1 MGTKVKSRILIVDD
15 SSDVIESV
23 SSLLAREGYFVTAY
37 SDTKAAAAAIKE
49 ENFDVVLTDIQMHEV
64 TGIDLLEKAH
74 RKNPQLPVILMTA
87 YPDFNT
93 ALEALRR
100 KAFDIIIKPCNA
112 DYLAQA
118 VTRAVQY
125 NSYLKLKEDYR
136 RSLENIVMEK
146 TQALGLQRRETEGIS
161 KDLIGCL
168 TTVAEFRDTDA
179 RVHGARVGVFSEL
192 ISKAM
197 GMPLDFVRSIK
208 ISSQLHD
215 IGKIGI
221 TDDILMKPGSLTAE
235 ELDIVKTHTTEGGKL
250 LAGSFHPFIQ
260 MAESISLNHHERWD
274 GSGYPKGLK
283 MGDIPLEGRIV
294 MIADQYDVIRTRKPY
309 KSAIGHEE
317 AFNIIT
323 KGNERTSPEHF
334 DPRVLDAFIELCP
347 KLDALYN
354 SY

>member
-1 MGTKVKSRILIVDD
+1 MGTKVKSRILLVDD
-15 SSDVIESV
+15 SSDVIEYV
-23 SSLLAREGYFVTAY
+23 SSMLAGEGYFVTAY

-49 ENFDVVLTDIQMHEV
+49 ENFDVVLTDIQMFEP

-87 YPDFNT
+87 NPDFDT
-93 ALEALRR
+93 ALEALRK

-112 DYLAQA
+112 EYLVEA
-118 VTRAVQY
+118 VKRAAQY

-146 TQALGLQRRETEGIS
+146 TEELGLQRRESEGIS
-161 KDLIGCL
+161 KDLTGCL
-168 TTVAEFRDTDA
+168 ATVAEFKDIAA
-179 RVHGARVGVFSEL
+179 RIHGIRVGAFSAL

-197 GMPLDFVRSIK
+197 GMSFDFTRSIK

-221 TDDILMKPGSLTAE
+221 TDDILMKPGSLTTE
-235 ELDIVKTHTTEGGKL
+235 ELEIVKTHTTKGGKL
-250 LAGSFHPFIQ
+250 LAGSLHPFVQ

-283 MGDIPLEGRIV
+283 MEDIPLEGRIV
-294 MIADQYDVIRTRKPY
+294 MIADQYDVIRTKKPY
-309 KSAIGHEE
+309 KPAIRHEE

-323 KGNERTSPEHF
+323 RGNERTRPEHF
-334 DPRVLDAFIELCP
+334 DPQVLDAFIELSP